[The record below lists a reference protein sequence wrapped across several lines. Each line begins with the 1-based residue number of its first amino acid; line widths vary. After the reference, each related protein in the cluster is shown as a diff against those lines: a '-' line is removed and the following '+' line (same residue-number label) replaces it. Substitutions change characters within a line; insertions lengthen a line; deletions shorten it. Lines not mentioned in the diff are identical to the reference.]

1 MTISELETK
10 ESKRLREI
18 KEIAEYNAQHDR
30 TLWDAYAAQGFT
42 EQQIIALIRECDC
55 R

>member
-1 MTISELETK
+1 MTIIEMETK
-10 ESKRLREI
+10 AEKRKREL
-18 KEIAEYNAQHDR
+18 KEIAEYNAQYDR
-30 TLWDAYAAQGFT
+30 ILWDAYAAQGFT

>member
-1 MTISELETK
+1 MTITELETK

-18 KEIAEYNAQHDR
+18 KEIAEYNAQYDR
-30 TLWDAYAAQGFT
+30 ILWDAYAAQGFT
-42 EQQIIALIRECDC
+42 EQQIIALIRECDY